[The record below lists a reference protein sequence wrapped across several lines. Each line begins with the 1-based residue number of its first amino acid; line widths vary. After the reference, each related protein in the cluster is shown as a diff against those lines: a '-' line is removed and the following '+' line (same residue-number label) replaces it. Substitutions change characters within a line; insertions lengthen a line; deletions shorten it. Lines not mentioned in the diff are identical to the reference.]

1 MRVLTPYGN
10 ISCNCGDQGC
20 DYAIGRSLSTVRASR
35 CEDAKRWRLR
45 LLSNFWRTAPPS
57 HQPSQLSGSS
67 KLEIQL
73 ERVNSNFF
81 FLEKN
86 IRKTISSVSRKNQ
99 KKSVCLFSE
108 FYLVYQCVQFILL
121 SRLKLVKHFYCIR

>member
-1 MRVLTPYGN
+1 MVHMRVLTPYGN
-10 ISCNCGDQGC
+10 IGCNCGDQGWY
-20 DYAIGRSLSTVRASR
+20 YAIGRSLSTVRASR

-73 ERVNSNFF
+73 ERVTQFFFF
-81 FLEKN
+81 FLKKN
-86 IRKTISSVSRKNQ
+86 IRKTTSSVSLKNQ
-99 KKSVCLFSE
+99 KKVCVCSLNFISSVTVCSIHFTS
-108 FYLVYQCVQFILL
+108 
-121 SRLKLVKHFYCIR
+121 SRLKN